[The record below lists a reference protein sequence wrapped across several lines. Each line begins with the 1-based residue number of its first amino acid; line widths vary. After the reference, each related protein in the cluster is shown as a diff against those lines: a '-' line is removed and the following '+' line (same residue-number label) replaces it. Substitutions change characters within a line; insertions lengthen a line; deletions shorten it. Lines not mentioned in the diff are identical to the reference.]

1 MMLSRWPWWC
11 APVLALGCT
20 ETVPA
25 QSLLAPALAKSIAA
39 ARVMPGVCGVLK
51 SSSDALTMRTPCV
64 RQSGLSAGSVIP
76 TSNLVPQSRRP
87 FAPPLSRRLEQLA
100 ADQHAADFGCAG
112 ADL

>member
-25 QSLLAPALAKSIAA
+25 QSLLAPALARSIAA

-51 SSSDALTMRTPCV
+51 SSSDALTMRTPWM
-64 RQSGLSAGSVIP
+64 RQSGFSAGSAMVASNACVIS
-76 TSNLVPQSRRP
+76 TGR
-87 FAPPLSRRLEQLA
+87 
-100 ADQHAADFGCAG
+100 
-112 ADL
+112 

>member
-1 MMLSRWPWWC
+1 MVLSRWPWWC

-51 SSSDALTMRTPCV
+51 SSSAALTMRTPCV
-64 RQSGLSAGSVIP
+64 RQSARSGPVILP
-76 TSNLVPQSRRP
+76 PILVTQSRRD
-87 FAPPLSRRLEQLA
+87 LVLA
-100 ADQHAADFGCAG
+100 AVHVHVGPQRRVD
-112 ADL
+112 